1 MRVEGEYINV
11 NDLYGSVTDGSGG
24 KTKGLSYNNSKVRY
38 AEINGIVK
46 YDHWIT
52 VLEAFNTDIPAK
64 GGYVTDLLE
73 VTSYGTDYMGVNHD
87 MAYTIDPTS
96 ISANTLTSS
105 KSHTVTIKQTDTG
118 KSVSV
123 TATQAGRVATK
134 TTYKTPTVTS
144 TSISTVPASGNVT
157 MKLTVYWSQVKET
170 TYDNDTTSTE
180 TVTGN
185 SAATVTNGSSGTGV
199 GAYISDGG
207 VYVPSAGTT
216 YYTSQRTAYTIS
228 EFTFTANGVS
238 SGSVSRTVYV
248 YQSANTR
255 TSTTEYSVY
264 CGVAS
269 PSSIAN
275 TGGTFS
281 FSATCQSRPNYTY
294 ASGST
299 ENGSWVDAKA
309 TVSYSNGVSNVSTSS
324 FTGSATITATVDEN
338 IGDSRNPRVTVKAT
352 DYTSESDYTSVVQDA
367 VSYEFSAVTT
377 LNPSIDYNT
386 SSFSVSVSSKRNGKA
401 WSISKSDVTISNSS
415 YASVSG
421 IVQSSYPDYQYN
433 VNISPTTNNGTS
445 DRTYKITV
453 TQPTSGK
460 TLTFNVTQGYYN
472 INEGAPSGLT
482 VAARYGEW
490 FLGTVN
496 YGTTTGS
503 PHYLPTMAILICKAS
518 AVSTDYSASYELTYS
533 TTTPNGS
540 STTTTNKTIS
550 GSPSIASGAK
560 ITINGVTY
568 HGISIASGTAIG
580 LTESNV
586 ERFYVK

>member
-24 KTKGLSYNNSKVRY
+24 KAKGMSYNNSKARY

-73 VTSYGTDYMGVNHD
+73 VTSYGTDYRDVKHQMKDSGDLTFSKTYISENTSTTSTVSHD
-87 MAYTIDPTS
+87 ITITQV
-96 ISANTLTSS
+96 
-105 KSHTVTIKQTDTG
+105 KTG
-118 KSVSV
+118 KSITITLTQAKAEEVKYTLEHTLNVGTASAKGGWVQVSV
-123 TATQAGRVATK
+123 SWTRYKNGEYYDSGTA
-134 TTYKTPTVTS
+134 YP
-144 TSISTVPASGNVT
+144 SISGYASVDGAYASGSE
-157 MKLTVYWSQVKET
+157 VYIP
-170 TYDNDTTSTE
+170 N
-180 TVTGN
+180 
-185 SAATVTNGSSGTGV
+185 
-199 GAYISDGG
+199 
-207 VYVPSAGTT
+207 AGTNT
-216 YYTSQRTAYTIS
+216 YQPTAYTITS
-228 EFTFTANGVS
+228 YSFTVDGEE
-238 SGSVSRTVYV
+238 YEE
-248 YQSANTR
+248 SASKRITLGYNYITD
-255 TSTTEYSVY
+255 TSTEYSVS
-264 CGVAS
+264 CGSAS
-269 PSSIAN
+269 VTSIAN

-281 FSATCQSRPNYTY
+281 FTATCQSRETTTY
-294 ASGST
+294 YSGSVVT
-299 ENGSWVDAKA
+299 GSWSNASA
-309 TVSYSNGVSNVSTSS
+309 TVGYSNGVSSVSPTS
-324 FTGSATITATVDEN
+324 FTGSATITATVGEN

-386 SSFSVSVSSKRNGKA
+386 GSFSVSVSSKRNGKA

-445 DRTYKITV
+445 DRTYRITV
-453 TQPTSGK
+453 TQPTSGR

-560 ITINGVTY
+560 VTINGVTY